1 MEKSRMQAKLAA
13 KRLDGRIRELHQ
25 LAAARVFEHRDE
37 NTRAGDWPSA
47 DGESLSLSGRSFSTE
62 IGARA
67 RSDIRWDSVT
77 ERANAKAGP
86 RQPNPD
92 GSFRLPCVWKAD
104 SQAASVAAATVSAMS
119 RAQQYSATTCGAGD
133 WWCSGARREWAV
145 CGETLHQDF
154 LQSRSA
160 LARERL
166 GPAATRE
173 SLGRQRQ
180 QHPAQPTT
188 LTLAAAAATRDMT
201 TWVAAEPEWTAL
213 EELSAASVQQL
224 LVEFS
229 AHESCL
235 TDSQGYLGTG
245 VGPTDLAFRVRWEA
259 LAFHLI
265 ALGVDTGGDGDGDGS
280 YGFAN
285 CEHYDAAMQ
294 ADALSRSAAVPFP
307 ATDLQHWHGSV
318 RLNLFEH
325 YLVPCAAP
333 LHLIGPESLFSGAD
347 IDSLG
352 ESPWTEHGRNGK
364 CRYDWKR
371 AQLIACGLPLMNG
384 FALKRGLS

>member
-25 LAAARVFEHRDE
+25 LAAARVNRDE
-37 NTRAGDWPSA
+37 NKCAGDWLTA
-47 DGESLSLSGRSFSTE
+47 DGEGDRSFSTE

-67 RSDIRWDSVT
+67 RSEIRWNSVT
-77 ERANAKAGP
+77 ERANAKARP
-86 RQPNPD
+86 RQPNPA
-92 GSFRLPCVWKAD
+92 VTWKAD

-119 RAQQYSATTCGAGD
+119 RARQYLATTCGAGD
-133 WWCSGARREWAV
+133 WWCSGVRREWAV
-145 CGETLHQDF
+145 FGETLHRDF

-173 SLGRQRQ
+173 SLGPQRQ

-224 LVEFS
+224 LVEFG

-347 IDSLG
+347 IDLLG

>member
-119 RAQQYSATTCGAGD
+119 RARQYSATTCGAGD

-160 LARERL
+160 LARERR
-166 GPAATRE
+166 ATRE
-173 SLGRQRQ
+173 SPGPQRQ
-180 QHPAQPTT
+180 QHPAQPTA

-201 TWVAAEPEWTAL
+201 AWVAAEPERTAL
-213 EELSAASVQQL
+213 EELSAASVRQL
-224 LVEFS
+224 LLEFG
-229 AHESCL
+229 AHAGCL
-235 TDSQGYLGTG
+235 TDSQGCLGTG

-259 LAFHLI
+259 LAFHLT

-285 CEHYDAAMQ
+285 CERYDAAMQ
-294 ADALSRSAAVPFP
+294 ADARGRPDAVPRDRWFPPFP

-333 LHLIGPESLFSGAD
+333 LHLIGPESSFSSAD
-347 IDSLG
+347 IDLLG
-352 ESPWTEHGRNGK
+352 ESQWAEHGRNGK
-364 CRYDWKR
+364 GEKGVRL
-371 AQLIACGLPLMNG
+371 AQKIQVGPCIPVGVQL
-384 FALKRGLS
+384 